1 MTARFLHSVGLSG
14 KILNYVKL
22 MNINPREIVN
32 PYKYKKIADFL
43 LENKEDD
50 K

>member
-1 MTARFLHSVGLSG
+1 
-14 KILNYVKL
+14 

-50 K
+50 KWQ